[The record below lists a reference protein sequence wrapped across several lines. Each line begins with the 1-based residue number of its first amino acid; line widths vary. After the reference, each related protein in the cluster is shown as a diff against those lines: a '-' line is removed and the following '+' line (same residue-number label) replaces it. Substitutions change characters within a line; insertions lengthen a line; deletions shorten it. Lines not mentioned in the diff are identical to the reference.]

1 MYGAFGRG
9 PGGRGRR
16 DNGFDGGLAAPFDQ
30 IEKQFRDF
38 VQARTQS
45 RAARGDVRA
54 AVLALLSE
62 EPMHGYQIIREIET
76 RSHGVWKPSAG
87 SVYPTLQMLADEG
100 LVEVEESEGRKTYRL
115 TDAGR
120 DEASEDGGRPAPW
133 ETAAAQTAGRAV
145 ELPKAASK
153 LAQAV
158 GQVVR
163 GGSPEQIDAAIKVVD
178 DARRK
183 LYSILAEE

>member
-16 DNGFDGGLAAPFDQ
+16 DNGFDGGLTAPFDQ

-62 EPMHGYQIIREIET
+62 EPMHGYQIIHEIDK
-76 RSHGVWKPSAG
+76 RSAGAWKPSAG

-100 LVEVEESEGRKTYRL
+100 LVSLEEQDGKKVYSLTETGRSE
-115 TDAGR
+115 A
-120 DEASEDGGRPAPW
+120 EAASDKPKPW
-133 ETAAAQTAGRAV
+133 ESAADNDLPESMVLPRATARLV
-145 ELPKAASK
+145 R
-153 LAQAV
+153 AV
-158 GQVVR
+158 GQVVTT
-163 GGSPEQIDAAIKVVD
+163 GNASTTKAVTEVIDE
-178 DARRK
+178 ARRK
-183 LYSILAEE
+183 VYSILAQD